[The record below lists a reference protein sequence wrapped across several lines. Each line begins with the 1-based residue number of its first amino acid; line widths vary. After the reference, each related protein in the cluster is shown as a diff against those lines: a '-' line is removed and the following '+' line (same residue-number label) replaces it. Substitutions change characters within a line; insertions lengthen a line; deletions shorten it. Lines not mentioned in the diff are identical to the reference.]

1 MSSSPSEEEE
11 QELKKPNH
19 PRNHLGS
26 WQSRGKSIFFKHY
39 LQYVHRLGLIYNH
52 HVPAEQPQ
60 WAPNGT
66 VQNLPKLGPSART
79 V

>member
-1 MSSSPSEEEE
+1 MSSSSSEEEV

-26 WQSRGKSIFFKHY
+26 WQFFFKHY
-39 LQYVHRLGLIYNH
+39 LQYVHRIGLIYNH
-52 HVPAEQPQ
+52 HGPAEQQQ

-66 VQNLPKLGPSART
+66 VQNLPKLGLSDRT